1 MVLQSYLRFN
11 LLYLP
16 VISWLSEFTQTNK
29 RVEVKPQT
37 TIDNELITEA
47 QKGNQKAIA
56 ALMQKYQKSV
66 YHLILRIVKNSEDAE
81 KLVHESF
88 ARAFANMSQYSSQF
102 SYSTWLF
109 KIASNTSIDF
119 LRRKRIEELAA

>member
-1 MVLQSYLRFN
+1 
-11 LLYLP
+11 
-16 VISWLSEFTQTNK
+16 
-29 RVEVKPQT
+29 VEVKPQT

>member
-1 MVLQSYLRFN
+1 M
-11 LLYLP
+11 
-16 VISWLSEFTQTNK
+16 
-29 RVEVKPQT
+29 EVKPQT

-88 ARAFANMSQYSSQF
+88 ARAFANMNQYSSQL